1 MNWKLRSAAAMAACV
16 VSSGAFAGGPLTG
29 EVVLGEGDA
38 VGAQTATS
46 VNGVFVTPS
55 GTVGFNGGTASGDNF
70 VWVGTGPAVFNSD
83 FKQVVTGAEAPT
95 GVADDGNYIYSP
107 AVDGLDSVVFGDGFI
122 VSETQPS
129 YDGVPGFITFNS
141 RPFMTPGGVG
151 YWISGYNQSDPNG
164 STQARVVYRY
174 DGTAVTA
181 VTVAGDGFTYEGE
194 SFNIAGFGGIDF
206 DFHVSAGDVN
216 RIQIADADGV
226 PTGVNTFL
234 FINGQ
239 AIHREG
245 DPNGT
250 GDNWDNFDLVRI
262 LDDGT
267 YVMTGDTDGDSASDE
282 FIAVNGLI
290 AIREGMTID
299 GVTIASGSTLRG
311 IDLADDG
318 TLLHVWGGS
327 SLDEVA
333 FLGNVADLA
342 GTSTRLLGVGDTIEL
357 VGRGPATIADLTGS
371 TVLPGGYAISDAAVF
386 VNMDVTPTDGGAT
399 YEAIVRFERGGATP
413 CPGDLDGNGEVG
425 FDDLLAVLA
434 AFGTTSPDG
443 DANGDGAV
451 DFDDLLL
458 VLAAFG
464 PCP

>member
-1 MNWKLRSAAAMAACV
+1 
-16 VSSGAFAGGPLTG
+16 
-29 EVVLGEGDA
+29 
-38 VGAQTATS
+38 
-46 VNGVFVTPS
+46 
-55 GTVGFNGGTASGDNF
+55 
-70 VWVGTGPAVFNSD
+70 
-83 FKQVVTGAEAPT
+83 
-95 GVADDGNYIYSP
+95 
-107 AVDGLDSVVFGDGFI
+107 
-122 VSETQPS
+122 
-129 YDGVPGFITFNS
+129 
-141 RPFMTPGGVG
+141 
-151 YWISGYNQSDPNG
+151 
-164 STQARVVYRY
+164 
-174 DGTAVTA
+174 
-181 VTVAGDGFTYEGE
+181 
-194 SFNIAGFGGIDF
+194 
-206 DFHVSAGDVN
+206 VN

-290 AIREGMTID
+290 VIREGMTID